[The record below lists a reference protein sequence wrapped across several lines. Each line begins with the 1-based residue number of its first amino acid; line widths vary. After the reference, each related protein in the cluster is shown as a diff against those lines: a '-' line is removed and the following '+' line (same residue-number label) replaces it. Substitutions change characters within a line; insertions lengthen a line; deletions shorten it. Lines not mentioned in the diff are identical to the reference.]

1 MVRTCA
7 RTLDGGSRAP
17 VPSVRPSVTWA
28 RLNNGTTSTGPKQ
41 SEVRARC
48 TRQFL
53 NSSTSTPPSSR
64 GLGVSRRLRRSSRRT
79 LASPGLDGLDG
90 PSLTRVG
97 SGQWQSTAGRARALT
112 NERRCASATEPSRP
126 PNPRGTGCIALHW
139 RRRAALVLVD
149 RTTPRCR
156 VGSRERCSQRASQL
170 EQCIGRSASAS
181 HVAALALG
189 LERDRNGDRRLSETT
204 ERDRS
209 SCGFGDLNLVFV
221 LSSSLGA
228 SVGLGVAACPG
239 MGCFSSRPT
248 SLGLAANNVQS
259 SKEGVGVVMGRS
271 PR

>member
-1 MVRTCA
+1 MAAVDKHLSPRPPAPSPIHTGRDAVLCGLTLTRPFVRRSVSTLHMLLTLHGVKLMKSPPCPCGCTVHVGVRTDHIISQEVYGHMVRTCA

-139 RRRAALVLVD
+139 RRRAALVLVAA
-149 RTTPRCR
+149 
-156 VGSRERCSQRASQL
+156 QRPGVVLAPANGVARGPASW
-170 EQCIGRSASAS
+170 
-181 HVAALALG
+181 
-189 LERDRNGDRRLSETT
+189 
-204 ERDRS
+204 S
-209 SCGFGDLNLVFV
+209 S
-221 LSSSLGA
+221 A
-228 SVGLGVAACPG
+228 SVGP
-239 MGCFSSRPT
+239 RPRH
-248 SLGLAANNVQS
+248 
-259 SKEGVGVVMGRS
+259 MW
-271 PR
+271 PRWRWD